1 MAARTHFSVRT
12 HNEPQNLVEFALDFF
27 FQFAFFSKTYFQI
40 CHNIRNFVFILE
52 NNQPCYK
59 LYHVLIDK
67 YNLRATPFQ
76 KFVFTINQFP
86 QLFENLE
93 EEKST

>member
-1 MAARTHFSVRT
+1 MSPKILLNSH
-12 HNEPQNLVEFALDFF
+12 LIFF
-27 FQFAFFSKTYFQI
+27 FNLLFFSKTYFQI